1 MYEDYE
7 FSEQF
12 MSNMT
17 HDIEGKADID
27 DIQIPADVNFKTV
40 KQTID
45 GHTFT
50 ALEGKVEYLEDRIA
64 SLEKQYEQLQ
74 QLFEMIHKENE
85 ALKAYIKS
93 GEKIIK
99 LEKDF

>member
-12 MSNMT
+12 MNNMT
-17 HDIEGKADID
+17 HDFVRYIEANRSHIKC
-27 DIQIPADVNFKTV
+27 
-40 KQTID
+40 
-45 GHTFT
+45 
-50 ALEGKVEYLEDRIA
+50 LEGKVEYLEDRIA

-99 LEKDF
+99 LEKDFTDDNVGCV